1 MIDDRSSTSVTQLSS
16 SRHPQ
21 SQYSKIPT
29 QSMYS
34 TCLLCADSLGTN
46 AVLETLPVGRRLAF
60 DPAKGRLW
68 VVCPGC
74 ARWNLVPFDNRL
86 EAIDECERCF
96 RDTRVRFSTGT
107 IGMARMPDGT
117 ELVRIGEALRPEFA
131 AWRYGREL
139 LRRRRRALPFGTQR
153 EHTGV
158 AAWISDVAT
167 MVGTLIAIPFLEG
180 AIGPRH
186 AVSAVRLVRDPWTGN
201 LLRVRALA
209 MVRSVLTREDD
220 QWRLE
225 VPYRSE
231 LDVVLGDDPL
241 AITSIRDHP
250 AVGFFRGD
258 KLYEGLARVLPTI
271 ESRLPSA
278 GEVQE
283 ATRLLE
289 RTSDDPATL
298 IGYVTGRPLRLGTR
312 GQFPVADVPAEIRL
326 ALEMASHEETERRAL
341 EGELKL
347 LEHEWREA
355 ERLAAILD
363 GLALP
368 SGGRDVAR

>member
-139 LRRRRRALPFGTQR
+139 LRRRRRPWGRGRRRWACSPAPEKGPKGRCRSRPGLRPRGCRPACPARRRSRSWQR
-153 EHTGV
+153 
-158 AAWISDVAT
+158 
-167 MVGTLIAIPFLEG
+167 
-180 AIGPRH
+180 
-186 AVSAVRLVRDPWTGN
+186 
-201 LLRVRALA
+201 
-209 MVRSVLTREDD
+209 
-220 QWRLE
+220 
-225 VPYRSE
+225 
-231 LDVVLGDDPL
+231 
-241 AITSIRDHP
+241 
-250 AVGFFRGD
+250 
-258 KLYEGLARVLPTI
+258 
-271 ESRLPSA
+271 
-278 GEVQE
+278 
-283 ATRLLE
+283 
-289 RTSDDPATL
+289 
-298 IGYVTGRPLRLGTR
+298 
-312 GQFPVADVPAEIRL
+312 
-326 ALEMASHEETERRAL
+326 
-341 EGELKL
+341 
-347 LEHEWREA
+347 
-355 ERLAAILD
+355 
-363 GLALP
+363 
-368 SGGRDVAR
+368 